1 MMHRLPNRSGS
12 MGALTLVRGQ
22 NALVKYVVQRFQINS
37 NVNDP
42 KPEAQQLVLANRVH
56 LRPWLCID

>member
-1 MMHRLPNRSGS
+1 

-22 NALVKYVVQRFQINS
+22 NALVKYVLQRFQINS